1 INQMDINMQVVAEL
15 SRSGGRGR
23 LERLGGQHCGI
34 CGKGGYNART
44 YQVALKSSR
53 EEFSK

>member
-1 INQMDINMQVVAEL
+1 IDINLQVVAKL

-23 LERLGGQHCGI
+23 SEQPGGRRCGI

-44 YQVALKSSR
+44 YKYILKSSE
-53 EEFSK
+53 EEFNK